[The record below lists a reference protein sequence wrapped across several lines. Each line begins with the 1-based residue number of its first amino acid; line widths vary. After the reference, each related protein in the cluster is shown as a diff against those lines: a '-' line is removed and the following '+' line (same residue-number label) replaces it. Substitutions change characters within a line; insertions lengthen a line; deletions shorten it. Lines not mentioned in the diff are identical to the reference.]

1 VNRSRV
7 LLVAAAALALAAPLA
22 LGTSSAATSTSA
34 FAYKTYDLAMTGG
47 EPSIGYDRKADAAI
61 YGAGTKNKRLTWD
74 AAGKM
79 TIADAKAQ
87 TSATTLDAITFT
99 DQNTNRTFVS
109 QLVGACS
116 LTSFTDD
123 AGKTYTPSQ
132 GCGPGV
138 LLDHQTFGG
147 GPYPEGRP
155 PTAGLTGYPDAVY
168 YCAQNGYSGAC
179 ARSDDGGETFGPGV
193 PAYNTP
199 ANGAP
204 DGGACSA
211 IHGHIR
217 VSRQGTVYLP
227 DKGCGGTPTPNNLTN
242 SEFFG
247 GAPAL
252 SVSEDA
258 GMTWSVRPV
267 PGAHNPDESDPSV
280 DTDKAGTVFFG
291 WEDGINPSE
300 TVYGTTSAAKI
311 AVSKDHGKTWSKP
324 YDVSSAL
331 GLHNVQFPEVIA
343 GDPGRAAFSFIG
355 TPGIGDDQ
363 HIGFIGE
370 WHLYVATTL
379 NGGATWT
386 TVDATPGDPVQRGC
400 ISLQGTSNKNVAD
413 NALCNQRNLLDFNDI
428 TVDKAG
434 RVLVAYSDGC
444 KAACTTDV
452 KSGSSGAED
461 FVLRQ
466 SGGPL
471 LYANS
476 TAAAKPVT
484 PVKAGS
490 GPSDSGSQPTA
501 GAGAGTSG
509 NRLAATGLGAGVP
522 MLALLLLGGA
532 FVLMR
537 RLRH

>member
-1 VNRSRV
+1 MRPSRIV
-7 LLVAAAALALAAPLA
+7 LVAAAVSALCAPLLA
-22 LGTSSAATSTSA
+22 GTSSAATAGTS
-34 FAYKTYDLAMTGG
+34 YSYTTYDLKMTGG

-61 YGAGTKNKRLTWD
+61 FGSGTKNKRLTWN
-74 AAGKM
+74 AANAM
-79 TIADAKAQ
+79 TIADAKAPS
-87 TSATTLDAITFT
+87 SATTLDAITFT
-99 DQNTNRTFVS
+99 DQVTNRTFVS

-116 LTSFTDD
+116 LTSFSDD

-147 GPYPEGRP
+147 GPYAEGKP

-168 YCAQNGYSGAC
+168 YCAQNSYSGAC
-179 ARSDDGGETFGPGV
+179 ARSDDGGLTFGPGV

-199 ANGAP
+199 ATGAP
-204 DGGACSA
+204 YGGACSA
-211 IHGHIR
+211 IHGHVR
-217 VSRQGTVYLP
+217 VSKQGIVYLP
-227 DKGCGGTPTPNNLTN
+227 NKGCGGTPTANNLTN

-247 GAPAL
+247 GQPAL
-252 SVSEDA
+252 SVSEDN
-258 GMTWSVRPV
+258 GTTWSVRPV
-267 PGAHNPDESDPSV
+267 PGGHNADESDPSV

-311 AVSKDHGKTWSKP
+311 AVSKDRGKTWSKP

-331 GLHNVQFPEVIA
+331 GVHNVQFPEVIA

-363 HIGFIGE
+363 HVGFIGE

-379 NGGATWT
+379 DGGTSWT
-386 TVDATPGDPVQRGC
+386 TVDATPNNPVQRGC
-400 ISLQGTSNKNVAD
+400 ISLQGTSNKTVVD
-413 NALCNQRNLLDFNDI
+413 NLICDQRNLLDFNDI

-444 KAACTTDV
+444 EGACTTDV
-452 KSGSSGAED
+452 KSGSKGSED
-461 FVLRQ
+461 YVLRQ

-471 LYANS
+471 LYASS
-476 TAAAKPVT
+476 TTAAKPVRAVPGVPST
-484 PVKAGS
+484 PYGLS
-490 GPSDSGSQPTA
+490 NGPTS
-501 GAGAGTSG
+501 GTSTG
-509 NRLAATGLGAGVP
+509 NRLAATGLGAAVP
-522 MLALLLLGGA
+522 AFALLLVGGGL
-532 FVLMR
+532 VLIR
-537 RLRH
+537 RRRTP